1 MTVCVIE
8 TKAHK
13 FYSGVAVRAPNDEFD
28 LRTGRQ
34 ISLKRACEAMCR
46 FKVGG
51 HWYYKNYWSEIRA
64 QLRQEREEKNV
75 EHDETYISNAEE
87 PIKDESYEI
96 VDPKDGTV
104 YKYAQLELAMNR
116 AQK

>member
-1 MTVCVIE
+1 MDGERSFSLKNGTKVHFNIEWLPVEEYRKMTVCVIE

-34 ISLKRACEAMCR
+34 VSLKRACEAMCHIK
-46 FKVGG
+46 FGA
-51 HWYYKNYWSEIRA
+51 HWYYKNAWSEIRA

-75 EHDETYISNAEE
+75 
-87 PIKDESYEI
+87 K
-96 VDPKDGTV
+96 
-104 YKYAQLELAMNR
+104 Q
-116 AQK
+116 